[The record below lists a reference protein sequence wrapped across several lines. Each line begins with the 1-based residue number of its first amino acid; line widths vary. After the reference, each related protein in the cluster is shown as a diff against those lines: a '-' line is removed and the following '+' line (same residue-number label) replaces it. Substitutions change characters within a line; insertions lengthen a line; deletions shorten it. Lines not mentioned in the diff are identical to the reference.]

1 MVFDKKI
8 TLFNQCVS
16 TQQEA
21 LKILVDEFLKA
32 DVVNETFY
40 DGIIQREVLFPTG
53 LILEN
58 GMGVAIPHTDGDKVK
73 RSQIGFMSL
82 EKPIAFKEMG
92 QEDHEIEVSMIF
104 MLALKEAHEQLE
116 TLQNLM
122 ELFQN
127 FELME
132 QLKKCTSV
140 EEYSKIIKLSGLE

>member
-21 LKILVDEFLKA
+21 LKILADEFLKA
-32 DVVNETFY
+32 DVVNDTFY

-82 EKPIAFKEMG
+82 EKPIVFKEMG

-127 FELME
+127 FALME